1 MTFLEKLILEVVGFA
16 CDDKFRS
23 KKQVSYADI
32 YHSANRYSVGT
43 SQTAPIVLPRTLLW
57 SFQHNRLLLGRE
69 LLRSQGLSFEPDMLA
84 EYSESQ
90 LGNLA
95 GNAWFGLISC
105 ICFILLLHSTNPTSN
120 WFWFLYLYLYHIK
133 KLLYNYIIYII
144 YFLVIIIIFKLL
156 ILIILFFIFWNYI
169 IIYYYKHI
177 YYIFIFILLLFILK
191 IQDYN
196 WQMMIFPSL
205 PKVCFTGTLH
215 VFSLKLEIWGSLA
228 M

>member
-1 MTFLEKLILEVVGFA
+1 MSHPCIWYDLWLVTTFLEKLILEVVGFA

-23 KKQVSYADI
+23 KKHVSYADI

-69 LLRSQGLSFEPDMLA
+69 LLRLQGLSFEPDMLG

-120 WFWFLYLYLYHIK
+120 WFWFLYLYHIISRNYI
-133 KLLYNYIIYII
+133 LYNKIWFIIYHYLNLYNLHLIII
-144 YFLVIIIIFKLL
+144 YKLL
-156 ILIILFFIFWNYI
+156 ILIILYYFFIFSNYI
-169 IIYYYKHI
+169 IIYNYKNI
-177 YYIFIFILLLFILK
+177 YY
-191 IQDYN
+191 YYY
-196 WQMMIFPSL
+196 M
-205 PKVCFTGTLH
+205 
-215 VFSLKLEIWGSLA
+215 
-228 M
+228 